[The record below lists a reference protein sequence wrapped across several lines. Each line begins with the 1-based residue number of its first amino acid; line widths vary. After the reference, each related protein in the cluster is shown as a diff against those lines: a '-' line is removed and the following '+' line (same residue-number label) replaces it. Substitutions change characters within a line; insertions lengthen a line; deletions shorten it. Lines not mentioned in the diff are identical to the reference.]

1 MRKWVLPDS
10 VEDVLPPAAAQMEQA
25 RRALLD
31 AFAQHSPPYSLVNP
45 PLVEHLEALLTGTG
59 RDLEASTFKLI
70 DPLSGRM
77 LGVRPDITPQVARI
91 DAAYF
96 DDDAARR
103 FCYAGEVLRTH
114 ASLGASRA
122 LTQVGAE
129 LFGVADVAGD
139 IEIMTL
145 MISAARAV
153 NANPLLIDCGH
164 VGVFKALAK
173 HFNVSPRAVAQVDAA
188 LAAKSSSEIAAVKSL
203 SDDAKA
209 TFTKLAALF
218 GPAKSTLAEA
228 RNVLPAT
235 DEVSAALDQL
245 AHVCAAVE
253 TAGAKCSVDLAD
265 LPGLDYHTGL
275 VFVAYLSETSHVVA
289 RGGRYDGVGD
299 VFMQTAAAGKA
310 RAATGFSFVDLRA
323 LVEVTCD
330 K

>member
-10 VEDVLPPAAAQMEQA
+10 VEDVLAPEAARMESA

-31 AFAQHSPPYSLVNP
+31 AFAAHSPRYALVNP

-96 DDDAARR
+96 DSDVARR

-114 ASLGASRA
+114 ASHGASRA

-129 LFGVADVAGD
+129 LFGVADVSGD

-153 NANPLLIDCGH
+153 NATPLLIDCGH

-173 HFNVSPRAVAQVDAA
+173 HFELSSRAVEQVDAA
-188 LAAKSSSEIAAVKSL
+188 LAAKSTSDIEAIKSL
-203 SDDAKA
+203 SDDAKV
-209 TFTKLAALF
+209 TFAKLAALF
-218 GPAKSTLAEA
+218 GPAKTVLSEA
-228 RNVLPAT
+228 RKSLPHHKDVT
-235 DEVSAALDQL
+235 AALDQL
-245 AHVCAAVE
+245 EKVCTTIEA
-253 TAGAKCSVDLAD
+253 AGAKCSVDLAD

-289 RGGRYDGVGD
+289 RGGRYDGVGE
-299 VFMQTAAAGKA
+299 VFMQSGKR

-323 LVEVTCD
+323 LVEVTTHV
-330 K
+330 